1 MIRDL
6 SLCMLG
12 DLLSPEEITNALNI
26 LPHRSKFKNEL
37 VTNVSKKPIFAKT
50 GRWSW
55 NAISAPELSFDDQ
68 LKEFDDVFKESIL
81 KLLDLPNVSNIWL
94 DFCLIED
101 NTKGYNSFSLNPESL
116 AIISKT
122 GLQTMFT
129 VYNRQSDAE

>member
-12 DLLSPEEITNALNI
+12 DLLSPDEITNALNI
-26 LPHRSKFKNEL
+26 LPHRQKFKNEL
-37 VTNVSKKPIFAKT
+37 VTNVSNKPIFAKT

-68 LKEFDDVFKESIL
+68 LMEFDDVFKESIL
-81 KLLDLPNVSNIWL
+81 KLVDLPNVSNIWL
-94 DFCLIED
+94 DFCLIDD
-101 NTKGYNSFSLNPESL
+101 NTKGYNSFLLSAESL

-122 GLQTMFT
+122 RLPTKFT
-129 VYNRQSDAE
+129 VYNSQSDAE